1 STLLRLCV
9 PICQCPMLSCPPLKY
24 SAAFSSFLA
33 QLFGARRHLR
43 SFPTRRSSD
52 LKKQNH
58 IAILKEIRKQDM
70 ITKTDLVDKVHLT
83 SVGVGNIVGELIEAG
98 IVREA
103 GYGESRGGRPPV
115 LYTMEWDSVYVI
127 AV

>member
-1 STLLRLCV
+1 MTKR
-9 PICQCPMLSCPPLKY
+9 
-24 SAAFSSFLA
+24 
-33 QLFGARRHLR
+33 
-43 SFPTRRSSD
+43 D
-52 LKKQNH
+52 KKQNH

-83 SVGVGNIVGELIEAG
+83 SVGVGNSVGELIEAG

-127 AV
+127 AVVFGVKHISVSLVSLRGDVMQNVTRDTESATL